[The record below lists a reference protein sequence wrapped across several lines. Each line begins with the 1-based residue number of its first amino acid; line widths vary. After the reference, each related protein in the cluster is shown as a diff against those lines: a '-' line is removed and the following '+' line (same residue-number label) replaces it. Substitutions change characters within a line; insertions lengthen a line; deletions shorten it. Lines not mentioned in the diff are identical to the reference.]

1 MPPVQCSPV
10 RPYALNAFIYI
21 LPNKCSNALLR
32 PVLFKNDFSMTYNMP
47 AFAFV
52 QHAADNRFVSE
63 IALLS
68 K

>member
-1 MPPVQCSPV
+1 MPPIQRSPA
-10 RPYALNAFIYI
+10 RLYALNAFIYV
-21 LPNKCSNALLR
+21 LPNKCSDGLLR
-32 PVLFKNDFSMTYNMP
+32 PVLFKNDFSMTYNGP
-47 AFAFV
+47 AFASV

>member
-1 MPPVQCSPV
+1 MPPARHSPLHPRAPAAV
-10 RPYALNAFIYI
+10 IYI
-21 LPNKCSNALLR
+21 LPNKCPDAPLR
-32 PVLFKNDFSMTYNMP
+32 PVLFKNDFSMTYNTP